1 MGITEYLP
9 QKIRSETEK
18 YMACGLEEIRVRAGK
33 PVEYIFSDHSLRG
46 VRTERDDI
54 EEMINYL
61 SDYSFHAIS
70 QQLLAGFFTVDGG
83 HRVGIAGLTGCD
95 KKGVTSVTDIASLN
109 IRIARQIKGVAMP
122 IMQYIRDG
130 DGIYNTFIV
139 SKPGNGKTTLLRDCI
154 RILSDGGDGRGRLKV
169 AVVDE
174 RSEIGACFHGVA
186 QNDLGA
192 SSDVMDN
199 CPKAYGMRML
209 LRSMSPDVIAVDE
222 LGGEEDLTAVSE
234 ITRCGIHILGTLHGR
249 DMDDINMKKLP
260 DGIGRFV
267 FIERN
272 EKGERQYSIYDK
284 DRRLLHSAVWDCGTY
299 KCMEMQEK
307 SGDTPA

>member
-9 QKIRSETEK
+9 QKIRCEAGK

-33 PVEYIFSDHSLRG
+33 PVEYVFSDHSLRG
-46 VRTERDDI
+46 VCTERKDI

-70 QQLLAGFFTVDGG
+70 QQLLAGFFTVEGG

-95 KKGVTSVTDIASLN
+95 KKGITSVTDIASLN

-122 IMQYIRDG
+122 FMQYIRDG
-130 DGIYNTFIV
+130 DSIYNTFIV
-139 SKPGNGKTTLLRDCI
+139 SKPGDGKTTLLRDCI

-222 LGGEEDLTAVSE
+222 LGGEEDLTAVNGIIS
-234 ITRCGIHILGTLHGR
+234 CGIHILGTLHGHN
-249 DMDDINMKKLP
+249 MDDINMKKLP
-260 DGIGRFV
+260 DGIDRFV
-267 FIERN
+267 FIKRN

-284 DRRLLHSAVWDCGTY
+284 DRRLLHSAVWNRGTY
-299 KCMEMQEK
+299 KCMEIQEK
-307 SGDTPA
+307 SGDTSA

>member
-9 QKIRSETEK
+9 QKIRSEAEK
-18 YMACGLEEIRVRAGK
+18 YMTYGLEEIRVRAGK
-33 PVEYIFSDHSLRG
+33 QVEYIFADHICRG
-46 VRTERDDI
+46 IYIGRNDI

-70 QQLLAGFFTVDGG
+70 QQLLAGFFTVEGG
-83 HRVGIAGLTGCD
+83 HRVGIAGQTGCGQ
-95 KKGVTSVTDIASLN
+95 KGITSVTDIASLN

-122 IMQYIRDG
+122 FMRHIRDG
-130 DGIYNTFIV
+130 DSIYNTFIV
-139 SKPGNGKTTLLRDCI
+139 SKPGDGKTTLLRDCI
-154 RILSDGGDGRGRLKV
+154 RILSDGGDGKRRLKV

-222 LGGEEDLTAVSE
+222 LGGEDDLCAVNQ
-234 ITRCGIHILGTLHGR
+234 IINCGIHILGTLHGR
-249 DMDDINMKKLP
+249 DMDDIDMKKLP
-260 DGIGRFV
+260 GGIGRFV
-267 FIERN
+267 FIEKN
-272 EKGERQYSIYDK
+272 KKGERQYSIYDK
-284 DRRLLHSAVWDCGTY
+284 DCRLLHSAVWNCGNY

-307 SGDTPA
+307 PGNTSA

>member
-1 MGITEYLP
+1 MEITEYLP

-70 QQLLAGFFTVDGG
+70 QQLLAGFFTVEGG

-122 IMQYIRDG
+122 LMQYIRDG